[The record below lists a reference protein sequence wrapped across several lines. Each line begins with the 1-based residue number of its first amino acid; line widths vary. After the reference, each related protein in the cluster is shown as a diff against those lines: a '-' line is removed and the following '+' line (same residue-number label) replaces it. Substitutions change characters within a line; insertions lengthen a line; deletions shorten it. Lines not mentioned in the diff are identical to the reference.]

1 MAIAKQNMRT
11 QFNDVLYG
19 THNKKTTTWIKSQH
33 NKFVMTEGIHIYFA
47 YVPFFFPDCS
57 QFDFFLLSLLVFIL
71 IAFAEA
77 KEGNFRVF
85 LYVLYSF
92 PFQQVNSFN
101 ACQIAFF
108 RRLDMSV
115 LFYAIHVKIN
125 FSQNYFRLTTYQ
137 NRYGRD

>member
-57 QFDFFLLSLLVFIL
+57 QFDFFF
-71 IAFAEA
+71 AFVVGVHFNCFCGGKRRE
-77 KEGNFRVF
+77 FPSIFVCPLF
-85 LYVLYSF
+85 VSF
-92 PFQQVNSFN
+92 PTGQFVQRLPN
-101 ACQIAFF
+101 CFF
-108 RRLDMSV
+108 
-115 LFYAIHVKIN
+115 
-125 FSQNYFRLTTYQ
+125 
-137 NRYGRD
+137 